1 MSLQLQS
8 PLTQPH
14 RTLAILHIRPFQLR
28 EYRVWRRPRRFKPN
42 PIFLVR
48 TQLGPSPSPS
58 PFDNLFQNLVSH
70 FPSIN
75 SLDLIAP
82 ALGFASGVS
91 LYLSRFNSNP
101 IPRLS
106 DIGEWILFTS
116 PTPFNRFVILR
127 CPSISFELED
137 VNEKLVKED
146 RHFVRLNSGRIRV
159 WDSDEEEEEAEEKLV
174 YQRVCV
180 SSDDGGVISL
190 DWPANLDLAEE
201 RGLDTTL
208 LLVPGTADGSMDKNI
223 RWFVC
228 ESLKR
233 GCFPVV
239 MNPRG
244 CAGSPLT
251 TARLF
256 TAADSDDICTAI
268 QFINKAR
275 PWTTL
280 MGVGWGYGANMLT
293 KYLAEVGERT
303 PLTAATCIDNPFDL
317 EEATRSSHH
326 IVLDQKLTGGLID
339 ILQSNKG
346 LFQGRAKGFDV
357 EKALL
362 ATSVRDFEKA
372 ISMVSY
378 GFDAIEDFYAKSS
391 TRGVVGNVKIPVLFI
406 QNDDGTVPLFSIPRS
421 LIAENPF
428 TSLLLCSCSP
438 SRVIASER
446 SAISWYQ
453 HLTIEWLAAVE
464 LGLLKGRH
472 PLLKDVN
479 VTLNPSK
486 GLAWV
491 EGTASDKSGRV
502 NKLLNLSQSNVL
514 NGYSSYP
521 SEERLGESDISASI
535 SSRFR
540 HDSQRNPEIED
551 RGLQQ
556 KSNGTLEQASSV
568 DAVLVKEEGNPTDDE
583 RGQVLQT
590 AQVAMNMLD
599 VTMPGT
605 LTEEQKQKVLMA
617 VGQGET
623 VVKALQDAVPEDVRG
638 KLTAAVSEILHNQGT
653 NFKLDGFLNINRIP
667 NVASGLKSKIQEN
680 VELSS
685 GGGYEDPHSSD
696 LSNRVDDLTDSSN
709 DNQVSVD
716 RPAGGL
722 ESELQTSETL
732 QKTTDSGHFQSNT
745 QGGDISSSGNKDT
758 VEWEKDQENVDMSR
772 ERAAQYPDSNENGS
786 ETVAKPNFPSQSERP
801 GGSEDA
807 TVDLHIVNQNG
818 GLAKFERKEEN
829 NIQENVEKVTNSSTD
844 QNNMSSNMTEEGLSH
859 PVPSSEAQPMESE
872 GDAQPME
879 SKGDAQP
886 MESEGNDDQKREENS
901 THSVLNQNS
910 SDSPTFSVSQAFST
924 LTGIDD
930 STQVAVNSVFGAI
943 EDMITQMEEEK
954 DNETKVDKDNET
966 KVDDKKDNE
975 TKVDKKEV
983 EDRRIGSIPENHQVI
998 NDYNSTRKE
1007 ENKNDQSSESDMVD
1021 DLPSYDRTVSHNDA
1035 RTRWPDKER
1044 LIGSPDPFNGESKE
1058 ENGTKELLV
1067 SSNLLAKNSNIRHL
1081 YNVPLFITT
1090 NPYGDSLY
1098 KEFLRKYLLSKMPN
1112 TKSLDLD
1119 TTTALFLDYFPE
1131 EDQWKLLELSG
1142 NNEDSASDVATHEGA
1157 NKDIQAHSPSKS
1169 DTDEFIEPPYV
1180 IMDAEKQEEPVQDQ
1194 EYEKVGNSNQK
1205 LVIGNETSDSEVM
1218 SFVKNIVLDSLKVEV
1233 GRRLS
1238 TDNTKEIEPNL
1249 ARDMEEISKVV
1260 SLAAGH
1266 GKDHTWFL
1274 DGKDNHL
1281 EKIGTLHGEHI
1292 IKAIYL
1298 AVQETN
1304 YLRRVLPVGVV
1315 VGSCLAALRKNF
1327 NVETVNGNSQSEAMA
1342 LDQINHSV
1350 ERNGARLFETEADRL
1365 LRNKINLNYNL
1376 SRSRD
1381 GKKDELKKLN
1391 NGSVMIGV
1399 VTAALGASALLVHQQ
1414 DSAKVNETS
1423 KSLSKSLEEKGNHQ
1437 KKPDKLEEEISEKNQ
1452 NGIVT
1457 SLAEKAMSVA
1467 GPVVPMKEDGE
1478 VDHDRLVAML
1488 TELAQKGGMLRMVGK
1503 FALLWGGMRGAMSL
1517 TDRLISFLRI
1527 AERPLFQ
1534 RILGF
1539 VFMVLVLWSPI
1550 VVPLLPTLVRSWVMH
1565 DSSKMAE
1572 LVCIVGLYASIMI
1585 LLMLWGKRI
1594 RGYENPIEQ
1603 YGLDF
1608 TSLSKIRNF
1617 FMGLIGGVML
1627 VLSIHS
1633 LNVLLGCV
1641 RLSWPSTFISFSLD
1655 DMTWLK
1661 GFGKMLLLLVRGIV
1675 TATGVSL
1682 VEELLFR
1689 SWLPDEIATDLGYYR
1704 GIIISG
1710 LAFSLSQRS
1719 PWAVPGLWLLSL
1731 GLAGARQ
1738 RNHGS
1743 LSIPIGLRSGIMAS
1757 SFILQMGGFL
1767 TYQPNFPQ
1775 WATGTHPFQPFSGV
1789 AGLAFALIFAIVLYP
1804 RQPLHQQKKTREIQE

>member
-1 MSLQLQS
+1 M
-8 PLTQPH
+8 
-14 RTLAILHIRPFQLR
+14 
-28 EYRVWRRPRRFKPN
+28 
-42 PIFLVR
+42 
-48 TQLGPSPSPS
+48 
-58 PFDNLFQNLVSH
+58 
-70 FPSIN
+70 
-75 SLDLIAP
+75 
-82 ALGFASGVS
+82 
-91 LYLSRFNSNP
+91 
-101 IPRLS
+101 
-106 DIGEWILFTS
+106 
-116 PTPFNRFVILR
+116 
-127 CPSISFELED
+127 
-137 VNEKLVKED
+137 
-146 RHFVRLNSGRIRV
+146 
-159 WDSDEEEEEAEEKLV
+159 
-174 YQRVCV
+174 
-180 SSDDGGVISL
+180 
-190 DWPANLDLAEE
+190 
-201 RGLDTTL
+201 
-208 LLVPGTADGSMDKNI
+208 
-223 RWFVC
+223 
-228 ESLKR
+228 
-233 GCFPVV
+233 
-239 MNPRG
+239 
-244 CAGSPLT
+244 
-251 TARLF
+251 
-256 TAADSDDICTAI
+256 
-268 QFINKAR
+268 
-275 PWTTL
+275 
-280 MGVGWGYGANMLT
+280 
-293 KYLAEVGERT
+293 
-303 PLTAATCIDNPFDL
+303 
-317 EEATRSSHH
+317 
-326 IVLDQKLTGGLID
+326 
-339 ILQSNKG
+339 
-346 LFQGRAKGFDV
+346 
-357 EKALL
+357 
-362 ATSVRDFEKA
+362 
-372 ISMVSY
+372 
-378 GFDAIEDFYAKSS
+378 
-391 TRGVVGNVKIPVLFI
+391 
-406 QNDDGTVPLFSIPRS
+406 
-421 LIAENPF
+421 
-428 TSLLLCSCSP
+428 
-438 SRVIASER
+438 
-446 SAISWYQ
+446 WYVQ
-453 HLTIEWLAAVE
+453 WLAAVE

-521 SEERLGESDISASI
+521 LEERLGESDISASI

-966 KVDDKKDNE
+966 KVD
-975 TKVDKKEV
+975 KKEV

-1058 ENGTKELLV
+1058 ENGTKELL
-1067 SSNLLAKNSNIRHL
+1067 
-1081 YNVPLFITT
+1081 
-1090 NPYGDSLY
+1090 
-1098 KEFLRKYLLSKMPN
+1098 MPN

-1281 EKIGTLHGEHI
+1281 EKI
-1292 IKAIYL
+1292 
-1298 AVQETN
+1298 
-1304 YLRRVLPVGVV
+1304 
-1315 VGSCLAALRKNF
+1315 
-1327 NVETVNGNSQSEAMA
+1327 VNGNSQSEAMA

-1488 TELAQKGGMLRMVGK
+1488 TELAQKGGMLRMV
-1503 FALLWGGMRGAMSL
+1503 
-1517 TDRLISFLRI
+1517 
-1527 AERPLFQ
+1527 
-1534 RILGF
+1534 
-1539 VFMVLVLWSPI
+1539 
-1550 VVPLLPTLVRSWVMH
+1550 
-1565 DSSKMAE
+1565 
-1572 LVCIVGLYASIMI
+1572 
-1585 LLMLWGKRI
+1585 
-1594 RGYENPIEQ
+1594 
-1603 YGLDF
+1603 
-1608 TSLSKIRNF
+1608 
-1617 FMGLIGGVML
+1617 
-1627 VLSIHS
+1627 
-1633 LNVLLGCV
+1633 
-1641 RLSWPSTFISFSLD
+1641 D

-1682 VEELLFR
+1682 VEELLF
-1689 SWLPDEIATDLGYYR
+1689 
-1704 GIIISG
+1704 
-1710 LAFSLSQRS
+1710 RS